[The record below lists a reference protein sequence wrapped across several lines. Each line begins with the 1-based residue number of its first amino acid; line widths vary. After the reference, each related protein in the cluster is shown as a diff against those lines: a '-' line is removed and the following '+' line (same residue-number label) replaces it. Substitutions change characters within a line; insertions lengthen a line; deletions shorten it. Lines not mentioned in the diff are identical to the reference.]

1 MRLGAGRST
10 PRWVSAVLAACCL
23 ASACSSGNVEART
36 DPEPRPTA
44 TVTDLAATTSP
55 SPSPRPTDPA
65 TDPPDEPFGTP
76 LPSAAGIPA
85 VPEVVEPTLL
95 RIPALDIDAAPIL
108 PVGVLADGQ
117 MEIPDARRV
126 GWYRFGPVPGAPG
139 SAVLAAHIASRGID
153 GVFRHLDRVEVG
165 DAVEVIDADGA
176 VSRYEVIET
185 TVHKKEDLQSTGA
198 FDRTGEARLTLIS
211 CGGAFDTTRR
221 SYDSNVVVVA
231 RPV

>member
-1 MRLGAGRST
+1 MST
-10 PRWVSAVLAACCL
+10 VLAACCL
-23 ASACSSGNVEART
+23 ASACSSGAVEAST
-36 DPEPRPTA
+36 EPVPQPTA
-44 TVTDLAATTSP
+44 TATELAPAP
-55 SPSPRPTDPA
+55 SARPLDPA
-65 TDPPDEPFGTP
+65 IDPPREPFGTP
-76 LPSAAGIPA
+76 LPSAAGIPQ

-95 RIPALDIDAAPIL
+95 RIPALEIDAAPIL

-165 DAVEVIDADGA
+165 DAVEVIDANGV
-176 VSRYEVIET
+176 VSRYEVTET
-185 TVHKKEDLQSTGA
+185 MVYKKEDLQATGA
-198 FDRTGEARLTLIS
+198 FDRTGEPRLTLIS
-211 CGGAFDTTRR
+211 CGGRFDTSRR

-231 RPV
+231 KPA